1 MNIKELRP
9 IPMAE
14 AREILKVEE
23 TEKAKIAE
31 AFIKKFTKISGEEAK
46 KMFDAIK
53 KLNIDKLK
61 DEDIVKIIDF
71 MPEDTEGLRKIFTGS
86 DINLEQD
93 EITKILETRRK

>member
-53 KLNIDKLK
+53 KTTDDARDNNDLCRTNMNPEQIDSWENPK
-61 DEDIVKIIDF
+61 EMSRNAF
-71 MPEDTEGLRKIFTGS
+71 R
-86 DINLEQD
+86 
-93 EITKILETRRK
+93 